1 MAKNK
6 NVEIS
11 LEEKLKKAL
20 IPVDEQPYT
29 IPSNWVWVGLKYIS
43 KKIFA
48 GGDKPENFS
57 KMKTDK
63 NIFPIF
69 SNGIDKDGLYGYTD
83 EAKVLEKALTISA
96 RGTIGFTKIREANF
110 TPIIRLIVIILKDR
124 ILYKF
129 LDYYFKYNSLEGV
142 GSSIPQLTVPI
153 VNEKI
158 IPLPPLNEQKRIVE
172 KLDFLFEKTKRA
184 KEIIEEIKIDI
195 ENRKI
200 SILDRAFKGTLTSKW
215 RNDNKTSDVKELLK
229 TINDEKIK
237 KWEEDCLQA
246 EKDGNKKPKKPI
258 IKEVKDMIVPVD
270 EQPYKLPDSWVWVR
284 LEDVVTLDNG
294 EIIENEEL
302 VYFDVKT
309 LRVNVEFEKKNS
321 GRLVEKNDLVILV
334 DGENSGEIFK
344 IPYRGYMGSTFKK
357 LNYKK
362 EQMWEYI
369 SIFLRKNKE
378 VFKNNKIGSAIPH
391 LNKTLF
397 KEIEFPLPP
406 LNEQKR
412 IVEKLDFLF
421 DKTKKAKEIIEE
433 IKIDIENRKISIL
446 DRAFKG
452 VLTSKWR
459 NKNKVSDAKE
469 LLKLINDEKIK
480 KWEED
485 CLQAEK
491 NGNKKPKKPIIRE
504 IEDMIV
510 PVDEQPYKLP
520 DSWVWV
526 KLGDIGKITSGGTPT
541 SNEKSYYG
549 GDIIWITPADM
560 SKQQSSPWFSN
571 SSKKITNLG
580 LQKSSA
586 QLIEGNSVVY
596 SSRAP
601 IGYVNIVKDKFT
613 TSQGCK
619 SVTPIK
625 NSLMYI
631 YYVLMER
638 TEDIKYRASGTT
650 FKEISA
656 LEFGKTLVPLPP
668 LEEQQE
674 IVRVLDEVLENEN
687 KVKELLELE
696 ERIDV
701 LEKSILHK
709 AFKGELG
716 TQNSSDEHALELLKE
731 IL

>member
-1 MAKNK
+1 MAKNNK
-6 NVEIS
+6 VEIS
-11 LEEKLKKAL
+11 LEEKLKQAL
-20 IPVDEQPYT
+20 VPVDEQPYT
-29 IPSNWVWVGLKYIS
+29 IPSNWVWTRLGEIS
-43 KKIFA
+43 KLS
-48 GGDKPENFS
+48 GGSGFPEKYQGFL
-57 KMKTDK
+57 DK
-63 NIFPIF
+63 NIPFYKVGSLKNIDDNFYIENSENYIDDDILTEIKAKLFPANTIIF
-69 SNGIDKDGLYGYTD
+69 AKIG
-83 EAKVLEKALTISA
+83 EA
-96 RGTIGFTKIREANF
+96 
-110 TPIIRLIVIILKDR
+110 IRLNRRAILKENSCIDNNLMALVSNSSCYFR
-124 ILYKF
+124 YIYFWLKKEDLYK
-129 LDYYFKYNSLEGV
+129 YA
-142 GSSIPQLTVPI
+142 QATTVPSI
-153 VNEKI
+153 RQSTLEELEF
-158 IPLPPLNEQKRIVE
+158 PLPPLNEQKRIVE

-184 KEIIEEIKIDI
+184 KEIIEEVKIDI

-215 RNDNKTSDVKELLK
+215 RNENKTSDVKELLK
-229 TINDEKIK
+229 SINEEKIK

-258 IKEVKDMIVPVD
+258 IKEVK
-270 EQPYKLPDSWVWVR
+270 
-284 LEDVVTLDNG
+284 
-294 EIIENEEL
+294 
-302 VYFDVKT
+302 
-309 LRVNVEFEKKNS
+309 
-321 GRLVEKNDLVILV
+321 
-334 DGENSGEIFK
+334 
-344 IPYRGYMGSTFKK
+344 
-357 LNYKK
+357 
-362 EQMWEYI
+362 
-369 SIFLRKNKE
+369 
-378 VFKNNKIGSAIPH
+378 
-391 LNKTLF
+391 
-397 KEIEFPLPP
+397 
-406 LNEQKR
+406 
-412 IVEKLDFLF
+412 
-421 DKTKKAKEIIEE
+421 
-433 IKIDIENRKISIL
+433 
-446 DRAFKG
+446 
-452 VLTSKWR
+452 
-459 NKNKVSDAKE
+459 
-469 LLKLINDEKIK
+469 
-480 KWEED
+480 
-485 CLQAEK
+485 
-491 NGNKKPKKPIIRE
+491 
-504 IEDMIV
+504 DMIV

-696 ERIDV
+696 ERIDI

>member
-1 MAKNK
+1 MAKNNK
-6 NVEIS
+6 VEIS
-11 LEEKLKKAL
+11 LEEKLKQAL
-20 IPVDEQPYT
+20 VPVDEQPYT
-29 IPSNWVWVGLKYIS
+29 IPSNWVWTRLGEIS
-43 KKIFA
+43 KLSGGSGFPEKYQGFLEKNIPFYKVGSLKNIDDNFYIENSENYIDDDILTEIKAKLFPANTIIFA
-48 GGDKPENFS
+48 KIG
-57 KMKTDK
+57 
-63 NIFPIF
+63 
-69 SNGIDKDGLYGYTD
+69 
-83 EAKVLEKALTISA
+83 EA
-96 RGTIGFTKIREANF
+96 
-110 TPIIRLIVIILKDR
+110 IRLNRRAILKENSCIDNNLMALVSNSSCYFR
-124 ILYKF
+124 YIYFWLKKEDLYK
-129 LDYYFKYNSLEGV
+129 YA
-142 GSSIPQLTVPI
+142 QATTVPSI
-153 VNEKI
+153 RQSTLEELEF
-158 IPLPPLNEQKRIVE
+158 PLPPLNEQKRIVE

-215 RNDNKTSDVKELLK
+215 RDGNKTSDVKELLK
-229 TINDEKIK
+229 TINEEKIK

-284 LEDVVTLDNG
+284 
-294 EIIENEEL
+294 
-302 VYFDVKT
+302 
-309 LRVNVEFEKKNS
+309 
-321 GRLVEKNDLVILV
+321 
-334 DGENSGEIFK
+334 
-344 IPYRGYMGSTFKK
+344 
-357 LNYKK
+357 
-362 EQMWEYI
+362 
-369 SIFLRKNKE
+369 
-378 VFKNNKIGSAIPH
+378 
-391 LNKTLF
+391 
-397 KEIEFPLPP
+397 
-406 LNEQKR
+406 
-412 IVEKLDFLF
+412 
-421 DKTKKAKEIIEE
+421 
-433 IKIDIENRKISIL
+433 
-446 DRAFKG
+446 
-452 VLTSKWR
+452 
-459 NKNKVSDAKE
+459 
-469 LLKLINDEKIK
+469 
-480 KWEED
+480 
-485 CLQAEK
+485 
-491 NGNKKPKKPIIRE
+491 
-504 IEDMIV
+504 
-510 PVDEQPYKLP
+510 
-520 DSWVWV
+520 
-526 KLGDIGKITSGGTPT
+526 LGDIGKITSGGTPT

-631 YYVLMER
+631 YYVLIER

-716 TQNSSDEHALELLKE
+716 TQNSSDESALNLLKS

>member
-215 RNDNKTSDVKELLK
+215 RNENKTSDVKELLK
-229 TINDEKIK
+229 SINEEKIK
-237 KWEEDCLQA
+237 KWEEDYLQA
-246 EKDGNKKPKKPI
+246 EKDGNKKSKKPI

-284 LEDVVTLDNG
+284 L
-294 EIIENEEL
+294 
-302 VYFDVKT
+302 
-309 LRVNVEFEKKNS
+309 
-321 GRLVEKNDLVILV
+321 
-334 DGENSGEIFK
+334 
-344 IPYRGYMGSTFKK
+344 
-357 LNYKK
+357 
-362 EQMWEYI
+362 
-369 SIFLRKNKE
+369 
-378 VFKNNKIGSAIPH
+378 
-391 LNKTLF
+391 
-397 KEIEFPLPP
+397 
-406 LNEQKR
+406 
-412 IVEKLDFLF
+412 
-421 DKTKKAKEIIEE
+421 
-433 IKIDIENRKISIL
+433 
-446 DRAFKG
+446 
-452 VLTSKWR
+452 
-459 NKNKVSDAKE
+459 
-469 LLKLINDEKIK
+469 
-480 KWEED
+480 
-485 CLQAEK
+485 
-491 NGNKKPKKPIIRE
+491 
-504 IEDMIV
+504 
-510 PVDEQPYKLP
+510 
-520 DSWVWV
+520 
-526 KLGDIGKITSGGTPT
+526 GDIGVWGAGATPL
-541 SNEKSYYG
+541 K
-549 GDIIWITPADM
+549 
-560 SKQQSSPWFSN
+560 SN
-571 SSKKITNLG
+571 SEFYSNATIPWLLTGDLNDSYITEIPNKISEIALEKTSVKLNPKDSILIAMYGATIGKVGILTFPATTNQACCACSELFQTEKLYLFNFLISERKKFI
-580 LQKSSA
+580 
-586 QLIEGNSVVY
+586 
-596 SSRAP
+596 SRAVGGAQP
-601 IGYVNIVKDKFT
+601 NISKEKIV
-613 TSQGCK
+613 S
-619 SVTPIK
+619 TP
-625 NSLMYI
+625 
-631 YYVLMER
+631 
-638 TEDIKYRASGTT
+638 
-650 FKEISA
+650 F
-656 LEFGKTLVPLPP
+656 PLPP

-674 IVRVLDEVLENEN
+674 IVRILDEVLENEN

-696 ERIDV
+696 EKIDI

-716 TQNSSDEHALELLKE
+716 TQNSSDESAMELLKN

>member
-1 MAKNK
+1 MAKNNK
-6 NVEIS
+6 VEIS
-11 LEEKLKKAL
+11 LEEKLKQAL
-20 IPVDEQPYT
+20 VPVDEQPYT
-29 IPSNWVWVGLKYIS
+29 IPSNWVWTRLGEVNEIITGNTPS
-43 KKIFA
+43 KNESSFWENKDIFFV
-48 GGDKPENFS
+48 KPDDLSQGRHLSFS
-57 KMKTDK
+57 KEC
-63 NIFPIF
+63 
-69 SNGIDKDGLYGYTD
+69 IDKRAIKKVRMLPKNTTLICCIGSIGKVAYSEVESCSNQQINSLVAKENCVYPLYNYYL
-83 EAKVLEKALTISA
+83 VNSIFFQSQMLENSSATTIS
-96 RGTIGFTKIREANF
+96 
-110 TPIIRLIVIILKDR
+110 ILNK
-124 ILYKF
+124 
-129 LDYYFKYNSLEGV
+129 S
-142 GSSIPQLTVPI
+142 TT
-153 VNEKI
+153 EKLFF
-158 IPLPPLNEQKRIVE
+158 PLPPLNEQKRIVE

-184 KEIIEEIKIDI
+184 KEIIEEVKVDI

-215 RNDNKTSDVKELLK
+215 RNENKTSDVKELLK

-237 KWEEDCLQA
+237 KWEEDCIQA
-246 EKDGNKKPKKPI
+246 EKDGNKKPKKPN
-258 IKEVKDMIVPVD
+258 IKEVK
-270 EQPYKLPDSWVWVR
+270 
-284 LEDVVTLDNG
+284 
-294 EIIENEEL
+294 
-302 VYFDVKT
+302 
-309 LRVNVEFEKKNS
+309 
-321 GRLVEKNDLVILV
+321 
-334 DGENSGEIFK
+334 
-344 IPYRGYMGSTFKK
+344 
-357 LNYKK
+357 
-362 EQMWEYI
+362 
-369 SIFLRKNKE
+369 
-378 VFKNNKIGSAIPH
+378 
-391 LNKTLF
+391 
-397 KEIEFPLPP
+397 
-406 LNEQKR
+406 
-412 IVEKLDFLF
+412 
-421 DKTKKAKEIIEE
+421 
-433 IKIDIENRKISIL
+433 
-446 DRAFKG
+446 
-452 VLTSKWR
+452 
-459 NKNKVSDAKE
+459 
-469 LLKLINDEKIK
+469 
-480 KWEED
+480 
-485 CLQAEK
+485 
-491 NGNKKPKKPIIRE
+491 
-504 IEDMIV
+504 DMIV

-586 QLIEGNSVVY
+586 QLIEENSIVY

-631 YYVLMER
+631 YYVLIER

-701 LEKSILHK
+701 LEKSILYK

-716 TQNSSDEHALELLKE
+716 TQNNCDEPAMELLKN

>member
-1 MAKNK
+1 VRKIKMAKNK

-20 IPVDEQPYT
+20 VPVDEQPYT

-124 ILYKF
+124 ILYEF

-172 KLDFLFEKTKRA
+172 KLDFLFEKTKKA
-184 KEIIEEIKIDI
+184 KEIIEEIKVNI

-215 RNDNKTSDVKELLK
+215 RSENKTSDVKELLK
-229 TINDEKIK
+229 SINEEKIK

-246 EKDGNKKPKKPI
+246 EKGGNKKPKKPTI
-258 IKEVKDMIVPVD
+258 TEVKDMIVPVD

-284 LEDVVTLDNG
+284 LGDISEKISKGTTPRGDDGYIEEGVNFLRVENIGNNNSINLSNIKYINEKTHNGFLKRSILKEKDILISIAGTLGRTAIVKKEDLPANINQAISFVRLIDNNKVLENFIILYLNSPIIKSTLLSQVKVTAIPNLTL
-294 EIIENEEL
+294 EII
-302 VYFDVKT
+302 
-309 LRVNVEFEKKNS
+309 S
-321 GRLVEKNDLVILV
+321 
-334 DGENSGEIFK
+334 
-344 IPYRGYMGSTFKK
+344 
-357 LNYKK
+357 
-362 EQMWEYI
+362 
-369 SIFLRKNKE
+369 
-378 VFKNNKIGSAIPH
+378 
-391 LNKTLF
+391 
-397 KEIEFPLPP
+397 
-406 LNEQKR
+406 
-412 IVEKLDFLF
+412 
-421 DKTKKAKEIIEE
+421 
-433 IKIDIENRKISIL
+433 
-446 DRAFKG
+446 
-452 VLTSKWR
+452 
-459 NKNKVSDAKE
+459 
-469 LLKLINDEKIK
+469 
-480 KWEED
+480 
-485 CLQAEK
+485 
-491 NGNKKPKKPIIRE
+491 
-504 IEDMIV
+504 
-510 PVDEQPYKLP
+510 
-520 DSWVWV
+520 
-526 KLGDIGKITSGGTPT
+526 
-541 SNEKSYYG
+541 
-549 GDIIWITPADM
+549 
-560 SKQQSSPWFSN
+560 
-571 SSKKITNLG
+571 
-580 LQKSSA
+580 
-586 QLIEGNSVVY
+586 
-596 SSRAP
+596 
-601 IGYVNIVKDKFT
+601 
-613 TSQGCK
+613 
-619 SVTPIK
+619 
-625 NSLMYI
+625 
-631 YYVLMER
+631 
-638 TEDIKYRASGTT
+638 DIK
-650 FKEISA
+650 F
-656 LEFGKTLVPLPP
+656 PLPP

-716 TQNSSDEHALELLKE
+716 TQNSSDESALNLLKS

>member
-184 KEIIEEIKIDI
+184 KEIIEEIKVDI

-215 RNDNKTSDVKELLK
+215 RNENKTSDVKELLK
-229 TINDEKIK
+229 SINEEKIK
-237 KWEEDCLQA
+237 KWEEDYLQA
-246 EKDGNKKPKKPI
+246 EKDGNKKPKKPTI
-258 IKEVKDMIVPVD
+258 TEVKDMIVPVD

-284 LEDVVTLDNG
+284 L
-294 EIIENEEL
+294 
-302 VYFDVKT
+302 
-309 LRVNVEFEKKNS
+309 
-321 GRLVEKNDLVILV
+321 
-334 DGENSGEIFK
+334 
-344 IPYRGYMGSTFKK
+344 
-357 LNYKK
+357 
-362 EQMWEYI
+362 
-369 SIFLRKNKE
+369 
-378 VFKNNKIGSAIPH
+378 
-391 LNKTLF
+391 
-397 KEIEFPLPP
+397 
-406 LNEQKR
+406 
-412 IVEKLDFLF
+412 
-421 DKTKKAKEIIEE
+421 
-433 IKIDIENRKISIL
+433 
-446 DRAFKG
+446 
-452 VLTSKWR
+452 
-459 NKNKVSDAKE
+459 
-469 LLKLINDEKIK
+469 
-480 KWEED
+480 
-485 CLQAEK
+485 
-491 NGNKKPKKPIIRE
+491 
-504 IEDMIV
+504 
-510 PVDEQPYKLP
+510 
-520 DSWVWV
+520 
-526 KLGDIGKITSGGTPT
+526 GDIGVWGAGATPL
-541 SNEKSYYG
+541 K
-549 GDIIWITPADM
+549 
-560 SKQQSSPWFSN
+560 SN
-571 SSKKITNLG
+571 SEFYSNATIPWLLTGDLNDSYITEIPNKISEIALEKTSVKLNPKDSILIAMYGATIGKVGILTFPATTNQACCACSELFQTEKLYLFNFLISERKKFI
-580 LQKSSA
+580 
-586 QLIEGNSVVY
+586 
-596 SSRAP
+596 SRAVGGAQP
-601 IGYVNIVKDKFT
+601 NISKEKIV
-613 TSQGCK
+613 S
-619 SVTPIK
+619 TP
-625 NSLMYI
+625 
-631 YYVLMER
+631 
-638 TEDIKYRASGTT
+638 
-650 FKEISA
+650 F
-656 LEFGKTLVPLPP
+656 PLPP

-674 IVRVLDEVLENEN
+674 IVRILDEVLENEN

-696 ERIDV
+696 EKIDI

-716 TQNSSDEHALELLKE
+716 TQNSSDESAMELLKN